1 MRSADKILSELS
13 SNVKKSFEDSR
24 TILSYREWLEIALEN
39 PERNLRNSA
48 QYVRDVFDHY
58 GVDTLDLPQ
67 GATPR
72 FRLFDAPW
80 SPEGVGRVA
89 GQEAVQQEIYR
100 LISNFVRDGKV
111 SRLVMLHGPNGSA
124 KSSFVRCIQTA
135 MEHYSRTTEGALYS
149 YAWVFPSEKLTKG
162 SLGFGG
168 KASSRSVDDGF
179 AHLDP
184 ELIDARLPC
193 ELRDHPIF
201 FVPRDERKAF
211 IAELKASGKLSQDFV
226 PSRYLLDGDLS
237 PRDRAI
243 YDALLVAHEGRHE
256 DVLRYVQVERF
267 YVSAKYGRGVAT
279 VDPQDLIDAHAE
291 QVTADRSL
299 ANLPRG
305 VQNVTLYRLWGPLIS
320 ANRGLLEY
328 ADILK
333 RETHWL
339 KYLLTTSEEATA
351 ALPQFK
357 VHLDEILIASTNETY
372 LEEFKKFQDW
382 PSFKGRME
390 LVAVPYLRRFS
401 DEVRIYQTQ
410 ITPTTI
416 TKPLAPHVVEVAA
429 MWAVLTRLQKPD
441 KGLYPPEVK
450 PLIDRLTP
458 VEKLRLYDKGTVP
471 AWCTTKDA
479 RELRRAIPLL
489 LDEGRATRHYEGH
502 QGASAREIRTLI
514 LNAAHHP
521 KFKSLTPLPVL
532 DELKE
537 LVSNPSVYPFLRIQA
552 QDGYHDVEKFIEAV
566 RQWWLDELDR
576 EIRVSMGL
584 IEEKKYEELFARY
597 VMQVSTY
604 VKKERVLDKV
614 TGKYVSADEELMK
627 EVESSI
633 LQPGE
638 QREDFRKAIIGQIGA
653 WSLEHLGQTP
663 DYRKL
668 FANHVNKLESDYYA
682 ERRKVIS
689 RRLVDLLKLLGDG
702 AQELSPAELEAAQL
716 ASKNMRDRFGYPDT
730 CTAECCAYLLKAR
743 YSNVS

>member
-1 MRSADKILSELS
+1 MATRSAETILSELS
-13 SNVKKSFEDSR
+13 LSVKTAFEESR
-24 TILSYREWLEIALEN
+24 TILSYREWLEIALQN
-39 PERNLRNSA
+39 PERNFRSSA
-48 QYVRDVFDHY
+48 QYVKDVFDHF
-58 GVDTLDLPQ
+58 GVEELDLPE
-67 GATPR
+67 GPTGR

-80 SPEGVGRVA
+80 SREGVGRVA
-89 GQEAVQQEIYR
+89 GQEVVQHEIYR
-100 LISNFVRDGKV
+100 LISNFVRDGKI
-111 SRLVMLHGPNGSA
+111 SRLVLMHGPNGSA
-124 KSSFVRCIQTA
+124 KSTFVRCIQTA
-135 MEHYSRTTEGALYS
+135 MEHYSRTNEGALYS

-168 KASSRSVDDGF
+168 TSASRASDGF
-179 AHLDP
+179 AHIDP

-201 FVPRDERKAF
+201 FMPRDERRKLL
-211 IAELKASGKLSQDFV
+211 ESLKDNGTISSDFV
-226 PSRYLLDGDLS
+226 LSRYILDGDLS

-299 ANLPRG
+299 QNIPRS

-390 LVAVPYLRRFS
+390 LVAVPYLRRFH
-401 DEVRIYQTQ
+401 DEIRIYETQ

-416 TKPLAPHVVEVAA
+416 SKPLAPHVVEVAA
-429 MWAVLTRLQKPD
+429 MWAVLSRLQKPD
-441 KGLYPPEVK
+441 KNLYPPEVK
-450 PLIDRLTP
+450 PLIEKLTP

-471 AWCTTKDA
+471 AWCTSKDA
-479 RELRRAIPLL
+479 RELRRAIPIL

-521 KFKSLTPLPVL
+521 KYKSLTPLPVF

-537 LVSNPSVYPFLRIQA
+537 LVANPSVYPFLRLQA
-552 QDGYHDVEKFIEAV
+552 QDGYHDFDKFIEVV
-566 RQWWLDELDR
+566 RQWWLDQLDR
-576 EIRVSMGL
+576 EVRTSMGL
-584 IEEKKYEELFARY
+584 IEEKKYEELFGRY
-597 VMQVSTY
+597 VLQVSY
-604 VKKERVLDKV
+604 FVKKERVLDKI
-614 TGKYVSADEELMK
+614 TGKYVTADEDLMK

-633 LQPGE
+633 LQKGE
-638 QREDFRKAIIGQIGA
+638 SREDFRRAIIGQIGA

-668 FANHVNKLESDYYA
+668 FANHINKLESDYFQ
-682 ERRKVIS
+682 ERKKQIS
-689 RRLVDLLKLLGDG
+689 RNLVDVLKLLGDG
-702 AQELSPAELEAAQL
+702 ASEMSPTELDNAKSTV
-716 ASKNMRDRFGYPDT
+716 KNMLERFGYPET

-743 YSNVS
+743 YTP